1 MQIKA
6 GRTRSNRVAPQRVP
20 IAGTAELGGRY
31 CRTIATLWHP
41 AKIMLTASQIA
52 KKTREMIARAA
63 RTEDA
68 EARNVFIDLACQYQA
83 LAVRVAKRERAER
96 QDKSRA
102 A

>member
-1 MQIKA
+1 
-6 GRTRSNRVAPQRVP
+6 
-20 IAGTAELGGRY
+20 
-31 CRTIATLWHP
+31 
-41 AKIMLTASQIA
+41 MLTTSQIA

-68 EARNVFIDLACQYQA
+68 EARNIFIDLACHYQA